1 MLPTIH
7 FDHQSIPNAA
17 EVHDVIADRMLTA
30 KLRTLQPLRPQIL
43 PEQAFGW
50 SLFATQTTAVRTKL
64 FGCSH
69 NRWSYRRVT

>member
-7 FDHQSIPNAA
+7 FDHQSITNAA

-30 KLRTLQPLRPQIL
+30 KLRTHQPLRPEIL

-50 SLFATQTTAVRTKL
+50 SLFATQTTAVSAQL

-69 NRWSYRRVT
+69 NSELYDRVG